1 MSKNEWALFIYWS
14 SYFAETLQCL
24 TVGFFFLFTLLW
36 FLLPPPAS
44 LPHQVLISVTTMKAR
59 KKQQQ
64 QKNPK
69 LKPLFCEVLI
79 FFGFFFTMLI
89 CSEVLLCGRLVQ
101 KWTCDVSSFLCLH
114 DLNLCLYL
122 WKEITEFAD
131 IGIFLTRTSLICH
144 AILYSS

>member
-64 QKNPK
+64 QKK
-69 LKPLFCEVLI
+69 SKKWSHCSVKFW
-79 FFGFFFTMLI
+79 FFFFFTMLI

-122 WKEITEFAD
+122 WKEIAEFAD